1 MTATVT
7 RLYDKYDDALSTVRE
22 LEAAG
27 VSSKDISLLA
37 NQSGGREAFD
47 VKRVDSHGETA
58 GVHAE
63 KDAAVGTVL
72 GGGIGL
78 LAGLGVL
85 AIPGVG
91 PVLGLGWLAATAL
104 GAATGMAVGAVSGGI
119 VGSLV
124 AEGVPLSDAHVY
136 AEGLRRGGTLLAV
149 RTSDGMSAKIATI
162 LDRHDAVD
170 MVSRGADYRKS
181 GWSSFDP
188 AASPYELGQAK
199 GERPRV
205 GAGTVL

>member
-1 MTATVT
+1 MTVTIT
-7 RLYDKYDDALSTVRE
+7 RLYDKYDAALSAVRE

-27 VSSKDISLLA
+27 ISSKDISLLA
-37 NQSGGREAFD
+37 NQSGGRKASD
-47 VKRVDSHGETA
+47 VKRVDSHGESA
-58 GVHAE
+58 GLHAE
-63 KDAAVGTVL
+63 KDAGVGTVL

-85 AIPGVG
+85 AIPGIG

-104 GAATGMAVGAVSGGI
+104 GAATGMAVGAATGGI

-124 AEGVPLSDAHVY
+124 AEGVPQSDADVY

-149 RTSDGMSAKIATI
+149 RASDGMSAKIETI

-170 MVSRGADYRKS
+170 IVSRGAAYRKS

-188 AASPYELGQAK
+188 AASPYELGQVK

-205 GAGTVL
+205 GAGIVQ

>member
-1 MTATVT
+1 MTVTVT
-7 RLYDKYDDALSTVRE
+7 RLYDKYDGGLSAVRE

-27 VSSKDISLLA
+27 ISSKDISLLA
-37 NQSGGREAFD
+37 NEPGSDKAPD

-58 GVHAE
+58 GLHAE
-63 KDAAVGTVL
+63 KDAAAGTVL

-91 PVLGLGWLAATAL
+91 PVIGLGWLAATAL
-104 GAATGMAVGAVSGGI
+104 GAATGMAVGAATGGI

-124 AEGVPLSDAHVY
+124 AEGFPLTDAHVY
-136 AEGLRRGGTLLAV
+136 AEGLRRGGTLLSV
-149 RTSDGMSAKIATI
+149 RASDGMSAKIETI

-170 MVSRGADYRKS
+170 IVSRGTTYRKS

-188 AASPYELGQAK
+188 AASPYELDQVK